1 MTVLRIFLNRAKLYF
16 WMVISAIL
24 KSSCQIVFQA
34 SRRLAECNL
43 SSCSI
48 RLSHNPSES
57 AEPTHFHLFVL
68 DQPFKYHDY
77 ILVRLNL

>member
-1 MTVLRIFLNRAKLYF
+1 MTVLRIFLNRTKLYF

-34 SRRLAECNL
+34 GRKLEESNL
-43 SSCSI
+43 SIRSI
-48 RLSHNPSES
+48 RLSYNLSES
-57 AEPTHFHLFVL
+57 TEPTHFHLFVL
-68 DQPFKYHDY
+68 ERPFKYHDY